1 MAEDQ
6 IISTGGNIGMD
17 SDAKLGTVVKST
29 QKKKTSGG
37 KTSGVAKAPGPRVI
51 EVAPV
56 VGPAKMRKRH
66 WGGILSFLVLVVAP
80 LIVVAWYLAAVSI
93 NQYASVTGF
102 TVRQNQGASAT
113 DLLGGFSKL
122 IGGGGGSSDTDILH
136 KFIQSPALLKILDD
150 KLDISSH
157 YGAPSKEDP
166 IFSLRSNASA
176 EDLVHYWPRMA
187 VISYEQSSGLIEL
200 QIRAFDSQKAQ
211 TIAITVLDE
220 SQKLI
225 NNLNAQARQ
234 DIIGYAEAD
243 LKLAQQRLKSAQEAL
258 TSFRNRTQIVD
269 PTIDLQGRLGVLNN
283 LQQQLADALIEVDLL
298 LDAAGS
304 DDPRLSQA
312 TRLITVIRNR
322 IVQERKNIAS
332 EGDMVDGIDYPILIA
347 EYENLLINRKF
358 AATSYSAS
366 LAALESARVDASRQ
380 NRYLAVYE
388 KPTFAESPE
397 YPRRWVL
404 FGLIALFTFLIWSI
418 LVLIF
423 YSIRDSR

>member
-6 IISTGGNIGMD
+6 ILSTGGSTGMD
-17 SDAKLGTVVKST
+17 SGSKSAPVVKST
-29 QKKKTSGG
+29 PKK
-37 KTSGVAKAPGPRVI
+37 KAPGGKGPQAAKVPTPRVI

-80 LIVVAWYLAAVSI
+80 LILVAWYLAAVSI

-150 KLDISSH
+150 KLDIADH
-157 YGAPSKEDP
+157 YGTPSKEDP
-166 IFSLRSNASA
+166 IFSLRADASA
-176 EDLVHYWPRMA
+176 EDLVRYWPRMA

-200 QIRAFDSQKAQ
+200 QIRAFDPQKAQ
-211 TIAITVLDE
+211 TIARTILDE

-243 LKLAQQRLKSAQEAL
+243 LGLAQTRLKNAQDEL

-283 LQQQLADALIEVDLL
+283 LQQQLADALIEMDLL
-298 LDAAGS
+298 LDGTSS
-304 DDPRLSQA
+304 DDPRLGLADLRIS
-312 TRLITVIRNR
+312 VIRNR
-322 IVQERKNIAS
+322 IVQERQNVAS
-332 EGDMVDGIDYPILIA
+332 ENNVVDGIDYPILIA
-347 EYENLLINRKF
+347 EYESLLINREF
-358 AATSYSAS
+358 AATSYSAT

-388 KPTFAESPE
+388 EPTLAESPE